1 MSETEQI
8 FKEIKER
15 EGEIK
20 KLSSYLCELE
30 SQLALIFAASP
41 DLIVF
46 IHKDGTIIKVSQAVW
61 RILGYE
67 RDSLVGKSI
76 FDLIHPDDVSKTKD
90 IRDKLMIDR
99 HIYFDHSEFFSNRW
113 RKKDG
118 TYATLVWRFS
128 LYDENEDHTIG
139 FATDVTDLTLVNPF
153 SFGLIHKALRMTKD
167 GVVITD
173 MLDPDNPIIYVNP
186 AFCGNCGY
194 SKDELIGKN
203 CRLLQSDDKEQAAL
217 NTIRLAIQHGE
228 SCEVLLKNFRK
239 NKTVFFNHI
248 LISPIIEHGA
258 VTNYIGVSRDLTSL
272 IDEGVYSWDRMAPR
286 GFGKKP
292 E

>member
-1 MSETEQI
+1 MSEIDAILTGV
-8 FKEIKER
+8 KNR

-20 KLSSYLCELE
+20 KLSSYLSELE

-76 FDLIHPDDVSKTKD
+76 FDLIHPDDEEKTRA
-90 IRDKLMIDR
+90 IRQKLMTDR
-99 HIYFDHSEFFSNRW
+99 HLYFDHSEYFSNRW
-113 RKKDG
+113 RRHDG

-128 LYDENEDHTIG
+128 IYDENADHTIG
-139 FATDVTDLTLVNPF
+139 FATDVTDLTLINPF
-153 SFGLIHKALRMTKD
+153 SFGLIHKALRMTHD

-173 MLDPDNPIIYVNP
+173 KLHSDNPIIYANP
-186 AFCGNCGY
+186 AFCHNCGY
-194 SKDELIGKN
+194 EIEEILGKN
-203 CRLLQSDDKEQAAL
+203 CRVLQSDDKDQAAL
-217 NTIRLAIQHGE
+217 YTIKMAIENGE

-239 NKTVFFNHI
+239 DRTIFFNHV
-248 LISPIIEHGA
+248 LISPIIEHEI
-258 VTNYIGVSRDLTSL
+258 VTNYIGISRDLTPL
-272 IDEGVYSWDRMAPR
+272 IAQGVYTWDRNAPR
-286 GFGKKP
+286 GFGKNF
-292 E
+292 